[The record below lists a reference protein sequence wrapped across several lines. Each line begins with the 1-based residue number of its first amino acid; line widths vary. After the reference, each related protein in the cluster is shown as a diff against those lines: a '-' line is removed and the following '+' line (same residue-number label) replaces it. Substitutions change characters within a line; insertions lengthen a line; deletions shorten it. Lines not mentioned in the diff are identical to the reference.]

1 MSIIRGGLA
10 RRLDLGLVYSYI
22 LRLASCQPVKDA
34 LAEITSSG
42 SYLLYFCRRPTSMHY
57 VEHTEFPFIPYMV
70 ALSVLKASSM
80 AKPGVKGWEGSI
92 FIFIVIEYYNVTQ
105 KKM

>member
-1 MSIIRGGLA
+1 MLSIQ
-10 RRLDLGLVYSYI
+10 S
-22 LRLASCQPVKDA
+22 
-34 LAEITSSG
+34 
-42 SYLLYFCRRPTSMHY
+42 
-57 VEHTEFPFIPYMV
+57 EFLFIPYMV

-105 KKM
+105 KEM